1 MGFRSRKIISEASVC
16 GKPAVGK
23 DKEFMPCNTQSC
35 TKDKDCQLSLWS
47 EWSDCS
53 CTEDGVKR
61 RSRRII
67 SYGTGKGAWCEGGTK
82 EITGCNVRK
91 PDVKKPVIDCALSD
105 WTAWSVC
112 SKSCANGQAE
122 RKRSEAVAAVNGGL
136 PCVGKLQ
143 EMTVCNL
150 GECPIKAGPK
160 PCLWGNW
167 MGWGACD
174 KCGGERKRTRQIL
187 RMPEEGGTPCPD
199 GASEEV
205 TKCPRKCHDP
215 VFCVWTQWEDEGS
228 CSATCGEGTIKRV
241 RYLQAT
247 KDEPEHVISGMDLV
261 NEDDMMSSFTQR
273 KIIESDSRTRELIL
287 SFASGGLVSFVGV
300 MIVMI
305 ALRSR
310 QQSINYSG
318 VEDRQ

>member
-1 MGFRSRKIISEASVC
+1 
-16 GKPAVGK
+16 
-23 DKEFMPCNTQSC
+23 
-35 TKDKDCQLSLWS
+35 
-47 EWSDCS
+47 
-53 CTEDGVKR
+53 VKR
-61 RSRRII
+61 RSRRIV
-67 SYGTGKGAWCEGGTK
+67 SYGTGKGAWCVGGTK
-82 EITGCNVRK
+82 EITGCNVAKKTVQK
-91 PDVKKPVIDCALSD
+91 PPIDCALSD
-105 WTAWSVC
+105 WTHWSDC
-112 SKSCANGQAE
+112 SKSCGNGQAE
-122 RKRSEAVAAVNGGL
+122 RKRGESVAAANGGV
-136 PCVGKLQ
+136 PCSGQLQ
-143 EMTVCNL
+143 EMNVCNKA
-150 GECPIKAGPK
+150 ECPVKAGPK

-205 TKCPRKCHDP
+205 TKCLRKCHDP

-247 KDEPEHVISGMDLV
+247 KDKPEHVIDGT
-261 NEDDMMSSFTQR
+261 EDDFVSKNQIYRREVS
-273 KIIESDSRTRELIL
+273 ESDSRTRELIL

-310 QQSINYSG
+310 RQSINYSG
-318 VEDRQ
+318 VENRQ